1 MIIKGVIASALVGI
15 TIPVFAVGL
24 ISGMVLARAEPR
36 KSGCNRCCMICNRRC
51 KTGNNDSH
59 GNDDREFSSNSS
71 HI

>member
-1 MIIKGVIASALVGI
+1 
-15 TIPVFAVGL
+15 L